1 MHSLHEPDPPNVR
14 GGPFLPQTQPPSCM
28 TLDMQS
34 VTSREWRQNSSC
46 AYICPSFSSFSSRTA
61 TVLVDIARLEIEIV
75 ELKPGRRESGNQDM
89 KARCNCIPTGYK
101 QTSRPESGT
110 NHMRQITSAKSN
122 LIRQLLNFNLELV
135 IFCHQ
140 HTYQQLSPLPQC
152 SELLRVGVQVLKLQ
166 VLFRLAMFGPCLLQP
181 CSSALFACTVR
192 LSEPQLQCR
201 LDIFVQTFRILLNFD
216 D

>member
-140 HTYQQLSPLPQC
+140 HTYPTTLTTS
-152 SELLRVGVQVLKLQ
+152 SVLRAAPS
-166 VLFRLAMFGPCLLQP
+166 R
-181 CSSALFACTVR
+181 CSSTQATSLIQTCDVWPMSPPTLFISLVR
-192 LSEPQLQCR
+192 MHR
-201 LDIFVQTFRILLNFD
+201 AFI
-216 D
+216 